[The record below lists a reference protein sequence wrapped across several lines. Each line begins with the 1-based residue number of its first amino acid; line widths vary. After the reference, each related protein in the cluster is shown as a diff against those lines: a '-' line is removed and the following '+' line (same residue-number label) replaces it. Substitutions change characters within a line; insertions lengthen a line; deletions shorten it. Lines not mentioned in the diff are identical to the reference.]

1 MSAENYNK
9 VIESLS
15 IKFVQCNNYDVA
27 SPLHLIDFEESEN
40 TVIFLRKG
48 KLQIADTEIK
58 EGQALLIPANCPS
71 DLIFGIGESIQDMD
85 MEEFR
90 FKRNGYFKESGENN
104 GPSSCEITLVS
115 FDAKIFDTVNFF
127 NTLEITPFS
136 LDHPILNG
144 LIYDITKEQYE
155 SREGYQRI
163 ISLKTEHIVIEIIRY
178 ILDNN
183 LFVEKMATNSTYFK
197 DPRLISLF
205 QYIKDNIKGEL
216 TNKKLADIA
225 GVSED
230 YVGQYFKA
238 LTGINP
244 QDYIE
249 YKRMEN
255 AVELLRTTKMSIRDV
270 GKSCGYKDTAYFCR
284 RFKMMYGIPA
294 GKMRKRETLI
304 NL

>member
-1 MSAENYNK
+1 MSTENYNK

-15 IKFVQCNNYDVA
+15 IRFIACRNVDV
-27 SPLHLIDFEESEN
+27 IDNLQVDDFQEPEN
-40 TVIFLRKG
+40 LLIFLKKG
-48 KLQIADTEIK
+48 KLSIDDHEVK
-58 EGQALLIPANCPS
+58 EGQAVLIPDSKPTKINFG
-71 DLIFGIGESIQDMD
+71 DLASPTVMNL
-85 MEEFR
+85 EEFR
-90 FKRNGYFKESGENN
+90 FKRNEFFREDLGGSAKAEL
-104 GPSSCEITLVS
+104 TLVS
-115 FDAKIFDTVNFF
+115 FETTIFDTVSFF
-127 NTLEITPFS
+127 NTLEIPAFA

-144 LIYDITKEQYE
+144 LIYDITREQ
-155 SREGYQRI
+155 SDRREGFQRV
-163 ISLKTEHIVIEIIRY
+163 ISIKTEHIVIEVVRY
-178 ILDNN
+178 ILSNN
-183 LFVEKMATNSTYFK
+183 LFVEKMVTNATYFK

-205 QYIKDNIKGEL
+205 KHIKENISREL
-216 TNKKLADIA
+216 TNKKLAEIA

-249 YKRMEN
+249 YKRMEH

-304 NL
+304 NV